1 MKLQN
6 DFEEIILKVCLAKS
20 KSINKIMYTY
30 IEKGISLDQHFIDYM
45 VDSFDFG
52 EPPKT
57 ST

>member
-20 KSINKIMYTY
+20 KSINTILYIY
-30 IEKGISLDQHFIDYM
+30 IEKGISMDQHII
-45 VDSFDFG
+45 DSFDFG